1 MRNIRISWYLF
12 TGHLSRSIMIG
23 RTNERTALIDAMIRL
38 LAALFSAR
46 SEHHVRH
53 HPVFR
58 GGACAVVFLLGL
70 AVLPALSLAADKDNN
85 SANNEDYERNRSH
98 YYVAM
103 GTAVAPDYEGSAYY
117 EILPLVV
124 ARWIKR
130 GAYVELKGATL
141 RANVIQESLWQ
152 FGPVFRYNR
161 ARGKVGSVPISR
173 MEHIDGA
180 WEAGAFFGALVRDPD
195 RPVRQLGLEVQIL
208 QDLSGTHNGYHLD
221 FELAGGVPINDKWSI
236 YMTLNSDYGSNRYM
250 NTYFGVNASDA
261 LRSGLQPFFPESG
274 FRDIA
279 FSMAINYNISG
290 HWGIALAGR
299 YQRMLGDAAKSP
311 VVASAGNVNQY
322 VVTLMGTY
330 AY

>member
-1 MRNIRISWYLF
+1 
-12 TGHLSRSIMIG
+12 
-23 RTNERTALIDAMIRL
+23 MIRFL
-38 LAALFSAR
+38 SALFSTR
-46 SEHHVRH
+46 SEHRVLHRPVVRD
-53 HPVFR
+53 R
-58 GGACAVVFLLGL
+58 ASAVVFLLGL
-70 AVLPALSLAADKDNN
+70 AFLPALSLAADTDNN
-85 SANNEDYERNRSH
+85 GANNEDYERNRSH

-124 ARWIKR
+124 ARWDKR
-130 GAYVELKGATL
+130 GAYAELKGATL

-161 ARGKVGSVPISR
+161 ARGKVGSGPVRR

-180 WEAGAFFGALVRDPD
+180 WEAGAFFGARLRDPD
-195 RPVRQLGLEVQIL
+195 RPQRELGLEVEML
-208 QDLSGTHNGYHLD
+208 QDLAGTYNGYHLE
-221 FELAGGVPINDKWSI
+221 FELSGGVPINDKWYI
-236 YMTLNSDYGSNRYM
+236 HVALNSTYGSNRFM
-250 NTYFGVNASDA
+250 NTYYGVTDSDA

-290 HWGIALAGR
+290 HWGIALGGR
-299 YQRMLGDAAKSP
+299 YQRMLGDAADSP
-311 VVASAGNVNQY
+311 VVANVGNVNQY
-322 VVTLMGTY
+322 IVTLMGTY